1 MLHLISPEVLVDPAV
16 HSLLGK
22 FTIVKTFNNFFCL
35 SWLTLS
41 SVVVSKV
48 PFEKQLFT
56 KLFLH
61 NLNPHLIPRKLRKN
75 SSDICIHRVTPDS
88 LQSLSDSHC
97 KLSPCEVTAAA
108 HRQFVICFL
117 VAKATLEIA
126 SIALVPQSVSILAT
140 MLHKN
145 VIITINTNNRVTTT
159 SIWYRKQKQP
169 VMFNNYSNYRTFR
182 PCFNRHSFCAIY
194 T

>member
-88 LQSLSDSHC
+88 LQSLSDSQRHTANFHLVRQVTEACTPPICDLLFSCESNSRNC
-97 KLSPCEVTAAA
+97 KHYTSNTVS
-108 HRQFVICFL
+108 HYKSVF
-117 VAKATLEIA
+117 K
-126 SIALVPQSVSILAT
+126 PQCCIK
-140 MLHKN
+140 ML
-145 VIITINTNNRVTTT
+145 
-159 SIWYRKQKQP
+159 
-169 VMFNNYSNYRTFR
+169 
-182 PCFNRHSFCAIY
+182 
-194 T
+194 